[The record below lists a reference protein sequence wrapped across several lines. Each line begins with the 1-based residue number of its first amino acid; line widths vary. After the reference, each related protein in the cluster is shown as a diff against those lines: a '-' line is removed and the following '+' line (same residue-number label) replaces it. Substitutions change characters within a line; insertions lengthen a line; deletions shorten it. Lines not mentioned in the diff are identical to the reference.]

1 MQNPLVSVI
10 VPVYNRS
17 NIKNTIDSIINQ
29 HYRNIEIII
38 VNDGS
43 SKDVS
48 LALKML
54 VNGYHDD
61 RIVYLQQENQ
71 GPSSAR
77 NKGLKHSKGMYVC
90 YLDSDDIM
98 LPSRIDSQIYSM
110 LENNADL
117 SIAGIHYER
126 RNIDVV
132 PAMIP
137 SDKGLHNFLLNE
149 NNIFIGTQ
157 AWIFKKDMLLRIG
170 GYDEQMWNYEDC
182 DLVFR
187 YLSQKGVVLS
197 VVPKV
202 LTLYRDYYASDR
214 LTNLK
219 NTKNSHFIYG
229 FITFYANVLE
239 YILTSNAEFKRA
251 YLKANYKKFLKMV
264 AHYREEID
272 KMALLEKVYNVND
285 CIKQYD
291 KFFYYSN
298 QAYYLFCKFYYRF

>member
-1 MQNPLVSVI
+1 
-10 VPVYNRS
+10 
-17 NIKNTIDSIINQ
+17 
-29 HYRNIEIII
+29 
-38 VNDGS
+38 
-43 SKDVS
+43 
-48 LALKML
+48 
-54 VNGYHDD
+54 
-61 RIVYLQQENQ
+61 
-71 GPSSAR
+71 
-77 NKGLKHSKGMYVC
+77 
-90 YLDSDDIM
+90 
-98 LPSRIDSQIYSM
+98 
-110 LENNADL
+110 
-117 SIAGIHYER
+117 
-126 RNIDVV
+126 
-132 PAMIP
+132 
-137 SDKGLHNFLLNE
+137 
-149 NNIFIGTQ
+149 
-157 AWIFKKDMLLRIG
+157 MLLRIG

-272 KMALLEKVYNVND
+272 KMALLEKV
-285 CIKQYD
+285 
-291 KFFYYSN
+291 
-298 QAYYLFCKFYYRF
+298 